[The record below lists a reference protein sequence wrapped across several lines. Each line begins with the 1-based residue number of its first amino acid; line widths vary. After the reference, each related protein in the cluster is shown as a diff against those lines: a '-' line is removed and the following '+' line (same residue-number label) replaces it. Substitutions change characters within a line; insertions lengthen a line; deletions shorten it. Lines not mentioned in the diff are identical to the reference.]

1 MTISVNI
8 TIALYVGYL
17 RSNRDR
23 MFEIDIIWG
32 QNYRKKFAVRISFKK
47 LVWHRT
53 YDILLN

>member
-32 QNYRKKFAVRISFKK
+32 QNYRKKIRRENIVQKACVAPYI
-47 LVWHRT
+47 
-53 YDILLN
+53 